1 MKKGIVDTVGD
12 GYFDIAWNEANGL
25 AILFCHCVS
34 LRRETV
40 LQSVQ
45 AWGPSLED
53 HEDYRN
59 YREIVLAAAFL
70 AAWRLL
76 AAEYR
81 FCDAYHCTKC
91 FDDPTQDPVE
101 SESIRKSKMVGI
113 VRTRTRSLKWLK
125 INGRGERI

>member
-25 AILFCHCVS
+25 AIIFCHCVS

-76 AAEYR
+76 AADDTR
-81 FCDAYHCTKC
+81 IGTGVVLVVSLCSFAIALIAAADP
-91 FDDPTQDPVE
+91 DDP
-101 SESIRKSKMVGI
+101 
-113 VRTRTRSLKWLK
+113 RS
-125 INGRGERI
+125 GTY